1 MYTSLGVLPPSA
13 WLGLCSLNHAR
24 YTVSS
29 RRMASSASGTRIRR
43 VHSFFVERMNRSITA
58 MLPCCWTAPKRGLM
72 PRRWHQFLNEAHQN
86 CVPLSEITYLGAL
99 PTSPIARSSSRCI
112 SRAVGRFTNTAKPTT
127 AREK

>member
-1 MYTSLGVLPPSA
+1 MYTSLGVLPLSA

-43 VHSFFVERMNRSITA
+43 VHSFFIERMNRSITA

-72 PRRWHQFLNEAHQN
+72 PRRWHQFLNESHQN
-86 CVPLSEITYLGAL
+86 CVPLSEITYLGGAPDL
-99 PTSPIARSSSRCI
+99 ANRSIERSLHFERRRSLHGDGE
-112 SRAVGRFTNTAKPTT
+112 AHNGA
-127 AREK
+127 